1 MPGGK
6 PGGPSMGKGVMG
18 KGVAVMVQMLFRQA
32 EAAPKPTGG
41 AAGCVLPG
49 APAMPR
55 RSSGCTSDAFAREVP
70 VAPTREGSLAIAPA
84 ALLRTHGA
92 LNL

>member
-1 MPGGK
+1 
-6 PGGPSMGKGVMG
+6 MGKGVMG

-41 AAGCVLPG
+41 AAGCVLP
-49 APAMPR
+49 R
-55 RSSGCTSDAFAREVP
+55 RGGGCTSDAFAREVP